1 MKGRRLGVILAAA
14 AAVAIVVFEVVL
26 FVRHGSADG
35 TANAATRTAATRTS
49 AAKKESTTKAGA
61 VPLQA
66 AAAVQLLMATEGRT
80 ALTPEL
86 NASLPPGRMF
96 PAGTTFTVKQGTWH
110 QAGAYANVSGTLQ
123 MPGHAP
129 ELAEIGLVHRNGRW
143 LITFEAA
150 Q

>member
-1 MKGRRLGVILAAA
+1 MKGRRLSMILAAT
-14 AAVAIVVFEVVL
+14 AVVMIVVLEVVL

-35 TANAATRTAATRTS
+35 TAHAAVRRSDARPVS
-49 AAKKESTTKAGA
+49 APEPGA
-61 VPLQA
+61 VPPQA
-66 AAAVQLLMATEGRT
+66 AAAVQLLVSTRGRT

-86 NASLPPGRMF
+86 DASLSPGQMF
-96 PAGTTFTVKQGTWH
+96 PAGTTFAVKQGSWH

-129 ELAEIGLVHRNGRW
+129 EPAEIGLVHRNGRW
-143 LITFEAA
+143 LVTFEAA